1 MPLNRE
7 ALPATSDYCDA
18 HGIPLAGRGKWR
30 TGACPIHGGSD
41 SLRVNTQSGGWCCM
55 SCGASGGDALAL
67 HMAVSGQD
75 FVAAVKDL
83 GAWVEDGGRPCPTKP
98 AAFSARD
105 ALTVLGPDLT
115 LAAVVI
121 ADVRRGVIPADRDWD
136 AFLGAASRV
145 LHIAE
150 VAR

>member
-30 TGACPIHGGSD
+30 TGPCPIHGGSD
-41 SLRVNTQSGGWCCM
+41 SLRVNTQSGGWVCM
-55 SCGASGGDALAL
+55 SCQASGGDALAL
-67 HMAVSGQD
+67 HQAITGQD
-75 FVAAVKDL
+75 FVAAAKDL
-83 GAWVEDGGRPCPTKP
+83 GAWAEDSRPGPTKP

-105 ALTVLGPDLT
+105 ALTVLGPNLH
-115 LAAVVI
+115 LATVVI
-121 ADVRRGVIPADRDWD
+121 ADFRRGVIPADRDWD
-136 AFLGAASRV
+136 AFLSAASRV
-145 LHIAE
+145 PCIAE